1 VTATVFPKAGARV
14 ESLETR
20 PLTEAE
26 FEVFHART
34 SQPLWAYLRRISG
47 DPALA
52 DDVLQESYL
61 RLLRHPPAAG
71 RDERERKAYLFQ
83 IATNL
88 MRDRWR
94 AKERERSALE
104 RLLSIW
110 SPRPERSGGLSL
122 GISLGI
128 SLDMGAALDRL
139 PPRDRA
145 LLWLAHV
152 EGYDHRE
159 IAKVM
164 GLQEGS
170 VRVILFRARKKLEK
184 ELA

>member
-1 VTATVFPKAGARV
+1 MTATVLAKAGARV
-14 ESLETR
+14 ESLEPR
-20 PLTEAE
+20 PMTEAE
-26 FEVFHART
+26 FEALHART
-34 SQPLWAYLRRISG
+34 CQPLWAYLRRISG
-47 DPALA
+47 DPAQA

-61 RLLRHPPAAG
+61 RLLRHPPAPD

-94 AKERERSALE
+94 AKKRERSALE
-104 RLLSIW
+104 RLLSLW
-110 SPRPERSGGLSL
+110 PTRSEPAGV
-122 GISLGI
+122 
-128 SLDMGAALDRL
+128 SLDMAAALDRL

-159 IAKVM
+159 IAKVL
-164 GLQEGS
+164 GLQESS
-170 VRVILFRARKKLEK
+170 VRVILFRARKKLER

>member
-1 VTATVFPKAGARV
+1 MITAALPKAGARV
-14 ESLETR
+14 DALDTR
-20 PLTEAE
+20 PMTEAE
-26 FEVFHART
+26 FEAFHART

-47 DPALA
+47 DPAQA

-61 RLLRHPPAAG
+61 RLLRHPPSPE

-104 RLLSIW
+104 RLLSLW
-110 SPRPERSGGLSL
+110 PSRPEPSGVSM
-122 GISLGI
+122 
-128 SLDMGAALDRL
+128 DMSAALERL
-139 PPRDRA
+139 PQRDRA

-152 EGYDHRE
+152 EGYEHRE
-159 IAKVM
+159 IAHIL

>member
-1 VTATVFPKAGARV
+1 MTGQVNALPKAGAHQ
-14 ESLETR
+14 EALEPR
-20 PLTEAE
+20 LLTEAE
-26 FEVFHART
+26 FEGFHART

-61 RLLRHPPAAG
+61 RLLRHPPSPE

-94 AKERERSALE
+94 ARERERSALE
-104 RLLSIW
+104 RLLSFW
-110 SPRPERSGGLSL
+110 SPRPERSGL
-122 GISLGI
+122 

-159 IAKVM
+159 IAKVL

-170 VRVILFRARKKLEK
+170 VRVILFRARKKLER

>member
-1 VTATVFPKAGARV
+1 MALQPRRPDVGPGAVTHPI
-14 ESLETR
+14 S
-20 PLTEAE
+20 EAE

-61 RLLRHPPAAG
+61 RLLRHPPAAD
-71 RDERERKAYLFQ
+71 RDEWERKAYLFQ

-104 RLLSIW
+104 RLLSFW
-110 SPRPERSGGLSL
+110 SPRPERSEV
-122 GISLGI
+122 

-159 IAKVM
+159 IAKVL
-164 GLQEGS
+164 GLQERS
-170 VRVILFRARKKLEK
+170 VRVILFRARKKLER
-184 ELA
+184 ELV

>member
-1 VTATVFPKAGARV
+1 VTATVLTKAGARV
-14 ESLETR
+14 EILETC
-20 PLTEAE
+20 PMTETE
-26 FEVFHART
+26 FEAFHART

-47 DPALA
+47 DPAQA
-52 DDVLQESYL
+52 DDILQESYL
-61 RLLRHPPAAG
+61 RLLRHPPSPD

-104 RLLSIW
+104 RLLSFW

-122 GISLGI
+122 
-128 SLDMGAALDRL
+128 DMAAALDRL

-159 IAKVM
+159 IAKVV
-164 GLQEGS
+164 GLQESS

>member
-1 VTATVFPKAGARV
+1 VTGQVNALPKARARQ
-14 ESLETR
+14 EATEPRL
-20 PLTEAE
+20 LTEAE
-26 FEVFHART
+26 FEGFHART

-61 RLLRHPPAAG
+61 RLLRHPPAAD

-94 AKERERSALE
+94 ARERERSALE
-104 RLLSIW
+104 RLLSFW
-110 SPRPERSGGLSL
+110 SPRPERNAGL
-122 GISLGI
+122 

-139 PPRDRA
+139 PQRDRA

-159 IAKVM
+159 IAKVL
-164 GLQEGS
+164 GLQERS
-170 VRVILFRARKKLEK
+170 VRVILFRARKKLER
-184 ELA
+184 ELV

>member
-1 VTATVFPKAGARV
+1 MEALAPR
-14 ESLETR
+14 L
-20 PLTEAE
+20 LTEGE
-26 FEVFHART
+26 FEAFHART

-47 DPALA
+47 DPAQA

-61 RLLRHPPAAG
+61 RLLRHPPSPD

-94 AKERERSALE
+94 ARERERSALE
-104 RLLSIW
+104 RLLSLW
-110 SPRPERSGGLSL
+110 PSRPGQSEGLSL
-122 GISLGI
+122 
-128 SLDMGAALDRL
+128 DMEAALDRL
-139 PPRDRA
+139 QPRDRA
-145 LLWLAHV
+145 ILWLAYV

-159 IAKVM
+159 IAKVL

-170 VRVILFRARKKLEK
+170 VRVILFRARNKLEK

>member
-1 VTATVFPKAGARV
+1 V
-14 ESLETR
+14 EGLASRL
-20 PLTEAE
+20 LTEAE
-26 FEVFHART
+26 FEAFHART
-34 SQPLWAYLRRISG
+34 AQPLWAYLRRISG
-47 DPALA
+47 NAAVA

-61 RLLRHPPAAG
+61 RLLRHPPAPD

-94 AKERERSALE
+94 AQERERSALE
-104 RLLSIW
+104 RLLSLW
-110 SPRPERSGGLSL
+110 PSRSPEAGGV
-122 GISLGI
+122 
-128 SLDMGAALDRL
+128 SLDMAAALDRL

-159 IAKVM
+159 IAKVL
-164 GLQEGS
+164 GLQERS
-170 VRVILFRARKKLEK
+170 IRVILFRARKKLEK

>member
-1 VTATVFPKAGARV
+1 MEA
-14 ESLETR
+14 LEPR
-20 PLTEAE
+20 LLNHPMPEAE

-61 RLLRHPPAAG
+61 RLLRHPPSAD

-104 RLLSIW
+104 RLLSFW
-110 SPRPERSGGLSL
+110 SPRPERSEV
-122 GISLGI
+122 

-152 EGYDHRE
+152 EGCDHRE
-159 IAKVM
+159 IAKVL
-164 GLQEGS
+164 GLQERS
-170 VRVILFRARKKLEK
+170 VRVILFRARKKLER
-184 ELA
+184 ELV

>member
-1 VTATVFPKAGARV
+1 MEALAPRLVSHPM
-14 ESLETR
+14 
-20 PLTEAE
+20 PEAE

-47 DPALA
+47 DPAQA

-61 RLLRHPPAAG
+61 RLLRHPPSAD
-71 RDERERKAYLFQ
+71 RDERECKAYLFQ

-94 AKERERSALE
+94 AKARERSALE
-104 RLLSIW
+104 RLLSFW
-110 SPRPERSGGLSL
+110 PPRPERSEV
-122 GISLGI
+122 

-159 IAKVM
+159 IAKVL
-164 GLQEGS
+164 GLQERS
-170 VRVILFRARKKLEK
+170 VRVILFRARKKLER
-184 ELA
+184 ELV

>member
-1 VTATVFPKAGARV
+1 M
-14 ESLETR
+14 EILETR
-20 PLTEAE
+20 PMTETE
-26 FEVFHART
+26 FEAFHART

-47 DPALA
+47 DPAQA

-61 RLLRHPPAAG
+61 RLLRHPPSPD

-94 AKERERSALE
+94 SRERERSVLE
-104 RLLSIW
+104 RLLSLW
-110 SPRPERSGGLSL
+110 PARPQAGAAL
-122 GISLGI
+122 
-128 SLDMGAALDRL
+128 SLDMAAALERL
-139 PPRDRA
+139 NPRDRA

-159 IAKVM
+159 IAKVL
-164 GLQEGS
+164 GLQESS

>member
-1 VTATVFPKAGARV
+1 MEALAPR
-14 ESLETR
+14 L
-20 PLTEAE
+20 LTEAE
-26 FEVFHART
+26 FEAFHART

-47 DPALA
+47 DPAQA

-61 RLLRHPPAAG
+61 RLLRHPPSLD

-94 AKERERSALE
+94 AKERERSALD
-104 RLLSIW
+104 RLLSLW
-110 SPRPERSGGLSL
+110 PRRPEPGEGLS
-122 GISLGI
+122 I
-128 SLDMGAALDRL
+128 DMEAALDRL
-139 PPRDRA
+139 QPRDRA
-145 LLWLAHV
+145 ILWLAYV

-159 IAKVM
+159 IARVL

>member
-1 VTATVFPKAGARV
+1 MTATALPRARV

-20 PLTEAE
+20 PMTEAE
-26 FEVFHART
+26 FEAFHART
-34 SQPLWAYLRRISG
+34 CQPLWAYLRRISG
-47 DPALA
+47 DPAQA
-52 DDVLQESYL
+52 DDILQESYL
-61 RLLRHPPAAG
+61 RLLRHPPAPD

-94 AKERERSALE
+94 ARERERSALE
-104 RLLSIW
+104 RLLSLW
-110 SPRPERSGGLSL
+110 PTRSEPAGV
-122 GISLGI
+122 

-159 IAKVM
+159 IAKVL

-170 VRVILFRARKKLEK
+170 VRVILFRARKKLER

>member
-1 VTATVFPKAGARV
+1 VTAAALSKAGARREAV
-14 ESLETR
+14 ETR
-20 PLTEAE
+20 PMTEAE
-26 FEVFHART
+26 FEAFHGRT

-47 DPALA
+47 DPAQA

-61 RLLRHPPAAG
+61 RLLRHPPSPD

-94 AKERERSALE
+94 SRERERSVLE
-104 RLLSIW
+104 RLLALW
-110 SPRPERSGGLSL
+110 PARPQSGAGLSL
-122 GISLGI
+122 
-128 SLDMGAALDRL
+128 DMAAALDRL

-159 IAKVM
+159 IAKVL
-164 GLQEGS
+164 GLQESS

>member
-1 VTATVFPKAGARV
+1 MEGVTALPKAGAHREV
-14 ESLETR
+14 FEDH
-20 PLTEAE
+20 PMTEAE
-26 FEVFHART
+26 FEVFHGRT

-61 RLLRHPPAAG
+61 RLLRHPPDPD

-94 AKERERSALE
+94 AQKREHSALE
-104 RLLSIW
+104 RLLSLW
-110 SPRPERSGGLSL
+110 PSRPERSGTL
-122 GISLGI
+122 
-128 SLDMGAALDRL
+128 SLDMGAALERL
-139 PPRDRA
+139 QPRDRA
-145 LLWLAHV
+145 LLWLAYV

-159 IAKVM
+159 IANVL

-170 VRVILFRARKKLEK
+170 VRVMLFRARKKMEK
-184 ELA
+184 ELV

>member
-1 VTATVFPKAGARV
+1 MTSQVNAVVPKARARQ
-14 ESLETR
+14 EALEPR
-20 PLTEAE
+20 LLTEAE
-26 FEVFHART
+26 FEIFHART

-61 RLLRHPPAAG
+61 RLLRHPPSAD

-104 RLLSIW
+104 RLLSFW
-110 SPRPERSGGLSL
+110 SPRPERSEV
-122 GISLGI
+122 

-159 IAKVM
+159 IAKVL
-164 GLQEGS
+164 GLQERS
-170 VRVILFRARKKLEK
+170 VRVILFRARKKLER
-184 ELA
+184 ELV

>member
-1 VTATVFPKAGARV
+1 MRATALPNAGALQEAV
-14 ESLETR
+14 ELR
-20 PLTEAE
+20 PMSEAE
-26 FEVFHART
+26 FEAFHART

-47 DPALA
+47 DAAQA

-61 RLLRHPPAAG
+61 RLLRHPPAPG

-94 AKERERSALE
+94 ARERERSALE
-104 RLLSIW
+104 RLLSLW
-110 SPRPERSGGLSL
+110 PPREERSAGA
-122 GISLGI
+122 
-128 SLDMGAALDRL
+128 SLDMASALDRL

-159 IAKVM
+159 IAKVL
-164 GLQEGS
+164 GLQESS

-184 ELA
+184 ELV

>member
-1 VTATVFPKAGARV
+1 MDGITALPKAGARQEAV
-14 ESLETR
+14 EPRL
-20 PLTEAE
+20 LTEAE
-26 FEVFHART
+26 FEAFHART

-47 DPALA
+47 DPTLA

-61 RLLRHPPAAG
+61 RLLRHPPSPE
-71 RDERERKAYLFQ
+71 RNERERKAYLFQ

-88 MRDRWR
+88 MRDRWGAR
-94 AKERERSALE
+94 ERERSAIE
-104 RLLSIW
+104 RLLSFW
-110 SPRPERSGGLSL
+110 SPRPERNGSL
-122 GISLGI
+122 

-159 IAKVM
+159 IAKVL
-164 GLQEGS
+164 GLQERS
-170 VRVILFRARKKLEK
+170 VRVILFRARKKLER

>member
-1 VTATVFPKAGARV
+1 V
-14 ESLETR
+14 EILDTR
-20 PLTEAE
+20 PLTETE
-26 FEVFHART
+26 FEAFHART
-34 SQPLWAYLRRISG
+34 AQPLWAYLRRISG

-61 RLLRHPPAAG
+61 RLLRHPPSPE

-94 AKERERSALE
+94 ARERERSALE
-104 RLLSIW
+104 RLLSFW
-110 SPRPERSGGLSL
+110 SPPRPERSGV
-122 GISLGI
+122 

-159 IAKVM
+159 IAKVL
-164 GLQEGS
+164 GLQESS

>member
-1 VTATVFPKAGARV
+1 MTAIVLPKAGTRV

-26 FEVFHART
+26 FEAFHART

-47 DPALA
+47 DPAQA

-61 RLLRHPPAAG
+61 RLLRHPPAAD

-94 AKERERSALE
+94 ARERERSALE
-104 RLLSIW
+104 RLLTFW
-110 SPRPERSGGLSL
+110 PPRPQPSGV
-122 GISLGI
+122 
-128 SLDMGAALDRL
+128 SLDMAAALDRL

-164 GLQEGS
+164 GLQENS

>member
-1 VTATVFPKAGARV
+1 M
-14 ESLETR
+14 ESLEAR

-26 FEVFHART
+26 FEAFHART
-34 SQPLWAYLRRISG
+34 CQPLWAYLRRIAG
-47 DPALA
+47 DPAQA

-61 RLLRHPPAAG
+61 RLLRHPPAPD

-94 AKERERSALE
+94 ARERERSALE
-104 RLLSIW
+104 RLLSLW
-110 SPRPERSGGLSL
+110 PSRSEPAGV
-122 GISLGI
+122 
-128 SLDMGAALDRL
+128 SLDMEAALDRL

-145 LLWLAHV
+145 LLWLAYV

-159 IAKVM
+159 IAKVL

>member
-1 VTATVFPKAGARV
+1 MITAALPKAGARV
-14 ESLETR
+14 GALDTR
-20 PLTEAE
+20 PMTEAE
-26 FEVFHART
+26 FEAFHART
-34 SQPLWAYLRRISG
+34 CQPLWAYLRRISG
-47 DPALA
+47 DPAQA

-61 RLLRHPPAAG
+61 RLLRHPPSPD

-104 RLLSIW
+104 RLLSLW
-110 SPRPERSGGLSL
+110 PSRSEPGGV
-122 GISLGI
+122 
-128 SLDMGAALDRL
+128 SLDMSAALERL

-152 EGYDHRE
+152 EGYEHRE
-159 IAKVM
+159 IARIL

-184 ELA
+184 ELV

>member
-1 VTATVFPKAGARV
+1 MLGVTALPKVGA
-14 ESLETR
+14 LEEAR

-26 FEVFHART
+26 FEAFHART
-34 SQPLWAYLRRISG
+34 CQPLWAYLRRISG
-47 DPALA
+47 DPAQA

-61 RLLRHPPAAG
+61 RLLRHPPSPD

-104 RLLSIW
+104 RLLSLW
-110 SPRPERSGGLSL
+110 PSRPETSGV
-122 GISLGI
+122 
-128 SLDMGAALDRL
+128 SLDMSAALERL

-152 EGYDHRE
+152 EGYEHRE
-159 IAKVM
+159 IARIL

>member
-1 VTATVFPKAGARV
+1 MDGVAAMPNAGA
-14 ESLETR
+14 LEAAEPV

-26 FEVFHART
+26 FEAFHART

-61 RLLRHPPAAG
+61 RLLRHPPSPD
-71 RDERERKAYLFQ
+71 RDERERKSYLFQ

-94 AKERERSALE
+94 ARERERSAVD
-104 RLLSIW
+104 RLLSLW
-110 SPRPERSGGLSL
+110 PSRPERSGTLSL
-122 GISLGI
+122 DP
-128 SLDMGAALDRL
+128 LDVGAALERL
-139 PPRDRA
+139 QPRARA
-145 LLWLAHV
+145 VLWLAHV
-152 EGYDHRE
+152 EGYNHRE
-159 IAKVM
+159 IAKVL
-164 GLQEGS
+164 GVQEGS
-170 VRVILFRARKKLEK
+170 VRVLLFRARRKLEK

>member
-1 VTATVFPKAGARV
+1 MTATVLSKAGARV
-14 ESLETR
+14 ESLEAR
-20 PLTEAE
+20 PMTEAE
-26 FEVFHART
+26 FEAFHART

-47 DPALA
+47 DPAQA

-61 RLLRHPPAAG
+61 RLLRHPPAPD
-71 RDERERKAYLFQ
+71 RDERERKAYLYQ

-88 MRDRWR
+88 LRDRWR
-94 AKERERSALE
+94 AKERERSARE
-104 RLLSIW
+104 RLFSLW
-110 SPRPERSGGLSL
+110 QPRPERSAGL
-122 GISLGI
+122 

-159 IAKVM
+159 IAKVL

>member
-1 VTATVFPKAGARV
+1 MDGVTALPKAGARQ
-14 ESLETR
+14 EATEPRL
-20 PLTEAE
+20 LTEAE
-26 FEVFHART
+26 FEAFHART

-47 DPALA
+47 DPAQA
-52 DDVLQESYL
+52 DGVLQESYL
-61 RLLRHPPAAG
+61 RLLRHPPSPE

-94 AKERERSALE
+94 ARERERSALE
-104 RLLSIW
+104 RLLSLW
-110 SPRPERSGGLSL
+110 PRRSEPSGGL
-122 GISLGI
+122 

-159 IAKVM
+159 IAKVL
-164 GLQEGS
+164 GLQERS
-170 VRVILFRARKKLEK
+170 VRVILFRARKKLER
-184 ELA
+184 ELV

>member
-1 VTATVFPKAGARV
+1 VTNPI
-14 ESLETR
+14 S
-20 PLTEAE
+20 EAE
-26 FEVFHART
+26 FEAFHART
-34 SQPLWAYLRRISG
+34 SRPLWAYLRRISG

-61 RLLRHPPAAG
+61 RLLRHPPSAD
-71 RDERERKAYLFQ
+71 RDEREHKAYLFQ

-104 RLLSIW
+104 RLLSFW
-110 SPRPERSGGLSL
+110 SPRPERSEGLS
-122 GISLGI
+122 S
-128 SLDMGAALDRL
+128 DMGAALDRL
-139 PPRDRA
+139 APRDRA

-159 IAKVM
+159 IAKVL
-164 GLQEGS
+164 GLQERS
-170 VRVILFRARKKLEK
+170 VRVILFRARKKLER
-184 ELA
+184 ELV